1 MIKKCSKILL
11 ALIFTLLIFV
21 TTVSAKEV
29 TLDELANEVKT
40 HEPDAT
46 YVYVIGEY
54 VFTSQHI
61 LTTQD
66 IMLAARTI
74 QTSATNQD
82 ELYDAMTIAYFRG
95 TFDDVTDELKGFTYV
110 GNLVG
115 KSQPKDKYE
124 IKYID
129 NTFIKETVTVSGL
142 VDEAYDTISNVI
154 NNAEV
159 KKFEVSKEGNTV
171 AVTVLD
177 TTMTSVNAL
186 KGTGIATAAENLLLE
201 DGVESVTITIPS
213 GANVTVTAE
222 NIMDKLGELD
232 DLFIALA
239 GAPEGETA
247 NAGHLDGKSV
257 KININMAYGYTATDS
272 TEFTVSFDKKEV
284 TVSGLVDEAYDTIS
298 NVINNAEVKK
308 FEVSKEGNTVAVTVL
323 DTTMTSVN
331 ALKGTGIATA
341 AENLLL
347 EDGVESVTITIPSG
361 ANVTVTAENIMDKLG
376 ELDDLFIALAGAPEG
391 ETANAGHLD
400 GKSVKININVAYGYT
415 ATDSTEFTVSF
426 DAVVSAN
433 F

>member
-257 KININMAYGYTATDS
+257 KININ
-272 TEFTVSFDKKEV
+272 
-284 TVSGLVDEAYDTIS
+284 
-298 NVINNAEVKK
+298 
-308 FEVSKEGNTVAVTVL
+308 
-323 DTTMTSVN
+323 
-331 ALKGTGIATA
+331 
-341 AENLLL
+341 
-347 EDGVESVTITIPSG
+347 
-361 ANVTVTAENIMDKLG
+361 
-376 ELDDLFIALAGAPEG
+376 
-391 ETANAGHLD
+391 
-400 GKSVKININVAYGYT
+400 VAYGYT